1 MHLIWL
7 TTHVVKRYATQSL
20 VKGMYIH
27 INILIHMHIHMHIL
41 RQGGGVFFSGAE
53 KTQNALAFSHTRKN
67 FFIFN
72 AYKKKLNLLSGKEI
86 VVKKGFPFI
95 TYYTDIGNIY

>member
-20 VKGMYIH
+20 VKGMHMH

-41 RQGGGVFFSGAE
+41 RQGGRGVFSGAE
-53 KTQNALAFSHTRKN
+53 KTQNAAVLSHTRKN

-72 AYKKKLNLLSGKEI
+72 AYKKKLNLLLGKEI
-86 VVKKGFPFI
+86 VVKKRASLLSPI
-95 TYYTDIGNIY
+95 IPI